1 MISVIG
7 SQSSQAQA
15 SSMDPAKM
23 IQQFQQKFEEEF
35 GTEALE
41 SIQNEDGTINIEKLE
56 AFLEE
61 QGIEKPAT
69 PPPPPD
75 MGMFGAPEGG
85 MDEESLLQKVAE
97 DFGAEAAEDI
107 QNEDGSIDFEKLKEL
122 LDSKMQEAR
131 DSGADAGYGLLAA
144 LTGDETLFGVDA

>member
-1 MISVIG
+1 
-7 SQSSQAQA
+7 
-15 SSMDPAKM
+15 MDPAKM
-23 IQQFQQKFEEEF
+23 IQQFQERFEKEF
-35 GTEALE
+35 GTEALD
-41 SIQNEDGTINIEKLE
+41 SIQNEDGSINIEKLE

-69 PPPPPD
+69 PPPPSPE
-75 MGMFGAPEGG
+75 MGMFGSPAGG

-97 DFGAEAAEDI
+97 DFGEEAADEI

-122 LDSKMQEAR
+122 LDAKMQEAR
-131 DSGADAGYGLLAA
+131 NSGADAGYGLLAA